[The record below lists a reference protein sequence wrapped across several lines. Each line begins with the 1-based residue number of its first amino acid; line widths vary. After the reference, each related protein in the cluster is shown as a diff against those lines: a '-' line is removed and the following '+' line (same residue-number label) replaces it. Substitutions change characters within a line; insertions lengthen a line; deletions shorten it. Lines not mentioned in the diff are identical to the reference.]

1 MSMVRKSY
9 IAILLL
15 FMFAETELVFAHK
28 PIWSGNSAVDAN
40 NAIALI
46 DPDISQVVYRSLP
59 PGPNQIWT
67 TSTANAKFKLYVQIG
82 VPVIERLKN
91 FRPNLAVVGAGLP
104 KSELLFN
111 IPPNYGAVIIDTN
124 SVEPR
129 FFHEPFTGT
138 DSWILQS
145 KTIELP
151 QSGTFYV
158 VAFDPNQSGG
168 KLWISVGKKEKFGL
182 ADILNMGQ
190 TIKLVREFHESE
202 NIVKADPN
210 SLTINKK

>member
-1 MSMVRKSY
+1 MIRKYFISL
-9 IAILLL
+9 IFVFIL
-15 FMFAETELVFAHK
+15 TQSIYAHK
-28 PIWSGNSAVDAN
+28 PVWSDKSAADSK

-46 DPDISQVVYRSLP
+46 DPNISQVVYRNLP
-59 PGPNQIWT
+59 AGPNQIWS
-67 TSTANAKFKLYVQIG
+67 TSTASARFKLYVQIG

-91 FRPNLAVVGAGLP
+91 FRPNLAIVGHGLP
-104 KSELLFN
+104 KSNLSFP
-111 IPPNYGAVIIDTN
+111 IPDNYGASVIDTN

-138 DSWILQS
+138 DSWILES

-190 TIKLVREFHESE
+190 TIQLVRNFHETD
-202 NIVKADPN
+202 NIIKADPN
-210 SLTINKK
+210 NQSNDKQ

>member
-9 IAILLL
+9 IAILVL
-15 FMFAETELVFAHK
+15 FIFTDLVFAHK
-28 PIWSGNSAVDAN
+28 PIWSEKSAVDAN
-40 NAIALI
+40 NAISLI
-46 DPDISQVVYRSLP
+46 DPNISQVVYRSLP
-59 PGPNQIWT
+59 SGPNQIWT

-82 VPVIERLKN
+82 VPVIERLKK
-91 FRPNLAVVGAGLP
+91 FRPNLAVVGPGLP
-104 KSELLFN
+104 KTNLSFP
-111 IPPNYGAVIIDTN
+111 IPDNYGATIIDTN

-129 FFHEPFTGT
+129 FFHEPFTNT

-158 VAFDPNQSGG
+158 VAFDPNQTGG

-190 TIKLVREFHESE
+190 TIKLVREFHESD
-202 NIVKADPN
+202 NNVKVDPN
-210 SLTINKK
+210 NVTINEQ

>member
-1 MSMVRKSY
+1 MPMIRKSY

-15 FMFAETELVFAHK
+15 FAFTELVFAHK
-28 PIWSGNSAVDAN
+28 PIWSENSAVDAN
-40 NAIALI
+40 NAIILI
-46 DPDISQVVYRSLP
+46 DPNISQVVYRSLP
-59 PGPNQIWT
+59 SGPNQIWT
-67 TSTANAKFKLYVQIG
+67 ASKANAKFKLYVQIG

-91 FRPNLAVVGAGLP
+91 FRPKLAVVGPGLP

-111 IPPNYGAVIIDTN
+111 IPSNYGAVVIDTN

-129 FFHEPFTGT
+129 FFHEPFTST

-158 VAFDPNQSGG
+158 VALDPNQAGG
-168 KLWISVGKKEKFGL
+168 KLWISVGKKEKFGW

-190 TIKLVREFHESE
+190 TIKLVREFHESDS
-202 NIVKADPN
+202 IIKADPN
-210 SLTINKK
+210 SLAIDEK